1 MKSFARLNL
10 RCCDDQVPVV
20 LYFDGQVAGP
30 VDPKTEKREERT
42 YKVLSS
48 GSGYT
53 IQLVN

>member
-1 MKSFARLNL
+1 MKSFAWLNL
-10 RCCDDQVPVV
+10 RYCDDQFHVM

-30 VDPKTEKREERT
+30 VDPKMEKRVERT

-53 IQLVN
+53 VQLVK

>member
-20 LYFDGQVAGP
+20 LYFEGQTAGP

-53 IQLVN
+53 IQLAK